1 MYYVPDGT
9 EQCGY
14 YECKECG
21 SRFLDLKIAP
31 TLVCPYCGEEAD
43 MEIGP
48 DEEMPKVVESA
59 KLIQMV
65 RGVEEV
71 EKMDKLLSLAVTGYK
86 NADICRRRCKVAVAD
101 VTLIEKIG
109 EALYETK
116 DSKEYGAI

>member
-1 MYYVPDGT
+1 MEDMEITLKEMKGRKLYMYYVPDGT
-9 EQCGY
+9 KQCGY

-59 KLIQMV
+59 NLIQMV
-65 RGVEEV
+65 RGAEEV
-71 EKMDKLLSLAVTGYK
+71 EKMDKLLSLAVTGGDF
-86 NADICRRRCKVAVAD
+86 NWV
-101 VTLIEKIG
+101 
-109 EALYETK
+109 
-116 DSKEYGAI
+116 

>member
-1 MYYVPDGT
+1 MEITLKEMKGRKLYMYYVPDGT

-71 EKMDKLLSLAVTGYK
+71 EKMDKLLSLALTGG
-86 NADICRRRCKVAVAD
+86 DFSWI
-101 VTLIEKIG
+101 
-109 EALYETK
+109 
-116 DSKEYGAI
+116 

>member
-1 MYYVPDGT
+1 MYRMAQSSAVIMSV
-9 EQCGY
+9 
-14 YECKECG
+14 KECG

-48 DEEMPKVVESA
+48 DEEMPKVVESV

-71 EKMDKLLSLAVTGYK
+71 EKMDKLLSLAVTGGDF
-86 NADICRRRCKVAVAD
+86 NWI
-101 VTLIEKIG
+101 
-109 EALYETK
+109 
-116 DSKEYGAI
+116 

>member
-1 MYYVPDGT
+1 MYRMAQSSAVIMSVKSVEAGF
-9 EQCGY
+9 G
-14 YECKECG
+14 
-21 SRFLDLKIAP
+21 FKIAP

-71 EKMDKLLSLAVTGYK
+71 EKMDKLLSLAVTGG
-86 NADICRRRCKVAVAD
+86 DFSWI
-101 VTLIEKIG
+101 
-109 EALYETK
+109 
-116 DSKEYGAI
+116 

>member
-1 MYYVPDGT
+1 MYRMAQSSAVIMSVKSVEAGF
-9 EQCGY
+9 G
-14 YECKECG
+14 
-21 SRFLDLKIAP
+21 FKIVP

-71 EKMDKLLSLAVTGYK
+71 EKMDKLLSLAVTGGDF
-86 NADICRRRCKVAVAD
+86 NWI
-101 VTLIEKIG
+101 
-109 EALYETK
+109 
-116 DSKEYGAI
+116 